1 MVYVDDIIVTGND
14 LAKIGLLKKF
24 LTKKSKLKDL
34 ENLRYLLRN
43 GGNKD

>member
-1 MVYVDDIIVTGND
+1 MVYVDDIIVIRND
-14 LAKIGLLKKF
+14 LAEIGLLEKF